1 VVGSAADSD
10 GSGRFAGTLDPRGRQ
25 LCYEFELRLV
35 GQPTAVSIHAGR
47 SGAPAGAGLVGLALP
62 DGRGR
67 ASGCVALTR
76 QAARALA
83 ANPAG
88 AHVSVHNPLYPAGA
102 LRGQLGTGGPGVAV
116 AVEADP
122 VQAPADMPAE
132 APRRR
137 DRRAPPAPVFTG
149 PTT

>member
-1 VVGSAADSD
+1 
-10 GSGRFAGTLDPRGRQ
+10 
-25 LCYEFELRLV
+25 
-35 GQPTAVSIHAGR
+35 
-47 SGAPAGAGLVGLALP
+47 
-62 DGRGR
+62 
-67 ASGCVALTR
+67 LTK
-76 QAARALA
+76 QAARALV

-122 VQAPADMPAE
+122 VQAPSDIPAE

>member
-1 VVGSAADSD
+1 MDRNRRRLADQPQFEFIAQLAAARIE
-10 GSGRFAGTLDPRGRQ
+10 GAGK
-25 LCYEFELRLV
+25 
-35 GQPTAVSIHAGR
+35 
-47 SGAPAGAGLVGLALP
+47 APAAIAV
-62 DGRGR
+62 RRR
-67 ASGCVALTR
+67 AD
-76 QAARALA
+76 
-83 ANPAG
+83 
-88 AHVSVHNPLYPAGA
+88 H

-122 VQAPADMPAE
+122 VQAPSDIPAE